1 LEELLRELLA
11 LLREVPELRETL
23 PLRLA
28 EADEL
33 LRELLAL
40 LREVPALRLTLLA
53 PLRELLV
60 TLRELLVTLRVLLL
74 TPLREAPL
82 PLTLLRELLR
92 TALP

>member
-1 LEELLRELLA
+1 MEELLRELLA

-53 PLRELLV
+53 PLRV
-60 TLRELLVTLRVLLL
+60 LLVTLRVLLL

-82 PLTLLRELLR
+82 PLMLLRELLR

>member
-1 LEELLRELLA
+1 MEELLRELLA
-11 LLREVPELRETL
+11 LLREVPELRETLPL

-53 PLRELLV
+53 PLRV
-60 TLRELLVTLRVLLL
+60 LLVTLRVLLL